1 VAGPVS
7 DKLRERIAARL
18 ISSAT
23 TFGLDCLEMR
33 ENARRAG
40 ARLSA
45 FDPMFQVI
53 VLHEWLSN
61 TMIRAA
67 EAITPRP
74 GQRRSAG

>member
-1 VAGPVS
+1 MTAPVS
-7 DKLRERIAARL
+7 VNLRRRIAERL
-18 ISSAT
+18 IGTAT

-33 ENARRAG
+33 QSARRAG
-40 ARLSA
+40 VRLSA

-67 EAITPRP
+67 EAITPAHP
-74 GQRRSAG
+74 E